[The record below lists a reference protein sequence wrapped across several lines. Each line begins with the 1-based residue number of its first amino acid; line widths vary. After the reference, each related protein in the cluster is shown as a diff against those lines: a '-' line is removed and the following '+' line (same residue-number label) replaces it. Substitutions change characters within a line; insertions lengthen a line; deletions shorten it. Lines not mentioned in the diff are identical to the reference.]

1 MTDKSPRRDELA
13 RFLRERRDRLP
24 RADGAGGRRRAPG
37 LRREE
42 VAAGAS
48 ISTTWYTWLEQGRKV
63 KASPQVLRSLARVLR
78 LSRSEQA
85 YLFQLARPDL
95 DWRNSLGA
103 QGVPSAPLFSLLE
116 GLTPHP
122 AYVVNRY
129 WQVVAWNHPATVLL
143 GNFETDDEWSG
154 SLLARLFLDAEW
166 RQRFVDWPE
175 VSRSAVAQFRLATVA
190 MTPDRVLAALVSSL
204 EAASEAFA
212 ACWNSHDIA
221 EPPIWRKSIRHPVA
235 GEMSFDFATLQPGGR
250 DGDFSVSVYTPVDA
264 STADRFMALVKATP
278 DNRKGASGA
287 FRSDEEAGG
296 VP

>member
-1 MTDKSPRRDELA
+1 MTYDGPRHDELA

-24 RADGAGGRRRAPG
+24 RIEGATGRRRAPG

-42 VAAGAS
+42 VAAEAG
-48 ISTTWYTWLEQGRKV
+48 ISTTWYTWLEQGREV
-63 KASPQVLRSLARVLR
+63 NASPQVLRSLARVLR

-95 DWRNSLGA
+95 DWRNRLGEH
-103 QGVPSAPLFSLLE
+103 GLPSAPLLSLLE
-116 GLTPHP
+116 GLAPHP
-122 AYVVNRY
+122 AYIVNRY

-154 SLLARLFLDAEW
+154 SLIARLFLDLEW

-190 MTPDRVLAALVSSL
+190 MTRDPVLAALVSSL

-212 ACWNSHDIA
+212 ACWTSRDIA

-235 GEMSFDFATLQPGGR
+235 GAMAFDFATLQPGGR
-250 DGDFSVSVYTPVDA
+250 DSDFSVSVYTPVDT
-264 STADRFMALVKATP
+264 STAEKFTALLRTTP
-278 DNRKGASGA
+278 DNRKAASGA
-287 FRSDEEAGG
+287 FARDASAE
-296 VP
+296 V

>member
-1 MTDKSPRRDELA
+1 MTDQRARYDELA

-24 RADGAGGRRRAPG
+24 RLEGANGRRRAPG

-42 VAAGAS
+42 VAAEAG
-48 ISTTWYTWLEQGRKV
+48 ISTTWYTWLEQGREV
-63 KASPQVLRSLARVLR
+63 NASPQVLRSLARVLK

-95 DWRNSLGA
+95 DWRNRLGE
-103 QGVPSAPLFSLLE
+103 QGQPSAPLLSLLE
-116 GLTPHP
+116 GLAPHP
-122 AYVVNRY
+122 TYIVNRY

-154 SLLARLFLDAEW
+154 SLIARLFLDLEW

-190 MTPDRVLAALVSSL
+190 MSRDPVLAALVSSL
-204 EAASEAFA
+204 EAASEDFA
-212 ACWNSHDIA
+212 ACWNSRDIA

-235 GEMSFDFATLQPGGR
+235 GEMAFDFATLQPGGR
-250 DGDFSVSVYTPVDA
+250 DSDFSVSVYTPVDQV
-264 STADRFMALVKATP
+264 TAKRFTALVEETP
-278 DNRKGASGA
+278 DNRKAAPGVVAENAGAKA
-287 FRSDEEAGG
+287 A
-296 VP
+296 P